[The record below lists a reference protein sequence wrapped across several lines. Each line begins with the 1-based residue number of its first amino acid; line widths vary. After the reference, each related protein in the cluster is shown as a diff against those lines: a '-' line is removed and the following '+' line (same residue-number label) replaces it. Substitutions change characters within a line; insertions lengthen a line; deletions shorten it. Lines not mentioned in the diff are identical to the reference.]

1 MSRLER
7 KTNRILRT
15 FIFKSGGKM
24 DRFPESQAL
33 PAKSQDD
40 HVPFTPVEDV
50 DPDGM
55 EVTALHVDCT
65 MLADDSDFAWLFPWI
80 FIVGELSVL
89 GLEESDEGVL
99 SKIRAKS
106 RGHEGE

>member
-1 MSRLER
+1 
-7 KTNRILRT
+7 
-15 FIFKSGGKM
+15 M
-24 DRFPESQAL
+24 DRFPESQGA

-40 HVPFTPVEDV
+40 HVALTPVEDA

-55 EVTALHVDCT
+55 EVTALHGDCT
-65 MLADDSDFAWLFPWI
+65 MLADDTDFTWLFPWI

-99 SKIRAKS
+99 SKIRSKS
-106 RGHEGE
+106 GREQKE